1 MANKNL
7 EFAGDYDLQYVYIS
21 NHKGQGRTH
30 SLRGENI
37 TQMIVELNIYEG
49 IYKSSITGSMVIADT
64 TNLIGNLPIQ
74 GTERIFFK
82 LNNKLT
88 NNSYANTLDFTE
100 KGGHPLHVY
109 KVTDRKQLNDTTQTY
124 TIHFASREFVRNQ
137 RVKVSECFSGRIDEA
152 VYSIFQRPEYL
163 DSKKKLY
170 FQKSRN
176 QDKVVVPNVTP
187 FDAIQMLSKR
197 AMPDSFRDSGVG
209 YLFFETPRG
218 FHFRSWESLCIGK
231 NGKPREIKQKFR
243 YVQVPVDR
251 FGHEVLDE
259 KGEPLDKVVEGY
271 RNVES
276 YEFKNNF
283 HDVAAN
289 TALGTYA
296 HTVITHNIFDKS
308 YKKDKYHY
316 HNSFQSTGHVD
327 NNGGYGKESSY
338 TSSNPMIVETPV
350 DYDVVDG
357 DTRQKGVSDFAESRI
372 SVVPT
377 TQFLHNE
384 ETGSYGVDVAQDGV
398 LEGERISLKNQ
409 LHSGTRLQ
417 MTVKGQAWLQAG
429 DLIQFDVQTV
439 ENRDNARSPLDPQLS
454 GRYVISSIRHRI
466 AGDQYRQVLECI
478 KDSSPKPYGI
488 GRKSYAEI
496 AGEEKSPSTP
506 SDIDYT

>member
-64 TNLIGNLPIQ
+64 SNLIGNLPIQ

-137 RVKVSECFSGRIDEA
+137 RVKVSECFSGRLDEA

-197 AMPDSFRDSGVG
+197 AMP
-209 YLFFETPRG
+209 E
-218 FHFRSWESLCIGK
+218 
-231 NGKPREIKQKFR
+231 
-243 YVQVPVDR
+243 DR
-251 FGHEVLDE
+251 
-259 KGEPLDKVVEGY
+259 K
-271 RNVES
+271 
-276 YEFKNNF
+276 
-283 HDVAAN
+283 
-289 TALGTYA
+289 
-296 HTVITHNIFDKS
+296 
-308 YKKDKYHY
+308 
-316 HNSFQSTGHVD
+316 
-327 NNGGYGKESSY
+327 
-338 TSSNPMIVETPV
+338 
-350 DYDVVDG
+350 
-357 DTRQKGVSDFAESRI
+357 
-372 SVVPT
+372 SVV
-377 TQFLHNE
+377 
-384 ETGSYGVDVAQDGV
+384 
-398 LEGERISLKNQ
+398 
-409 LHSGTRLQ
+409 
-417 MTVKGQAWLQAG
+417 
-429 DLIQFDVQTV
+429 
-439 ENRDNARSPLDPQLS
+439 
-454 GRYVISSIRHRI
+454 
-466 AGDQYRQVLECI
+466 
-478 KDSSPKPYGI
+478 
-488 GRKSYAEI
+488 
-496 AGEEKSPSTP
+496 
-506 SDIDYT
+506 